1 MASVAGGPGGG
12 GGGLG
17 GGEDPSDPYSDNNW
31 LKKKLEEKKAEAAR
45 LRDELSEAAAGR
57 KREQEVKRKQTRK
70 TFSLSVVGL
79 ASFIHPWQAARE
91 RASAHAASPSAL
103 LSFFHLHSLLLL
115 LLA

>member
-1 MASVAGGPGGG
+1 MAAMAGGPGGG

-45 LRDELSEAAAGR
+45 LKVELAEAAAGR

-70 TFSLSVVGL
+70 N
-79 ASFIHPWQAARE
+79 QR
-91 RASAHAASPSAL
+91 
-103 LSFFHLHSLLLL
+103 
-115 LLA
+115 